1 MSLPRLAVAEPCD
14 GEQLPA
20 LLSGLENV
28 RCDTAAAAEGQADK
42 EWAWERV
49 WSEGRG
55 CLQTLSSPLRG
66 KGLRREPRSAGSAAL
81 RAPPAPCL
89 ASLGACVY
97 FQPRGEKRRVG
108 GWVGAS
114 FPPKQ
119 LGTSTCHQR
128 GLAESIPRRHPGGV
142 GHPEVASGRPC
153 WLWVPALLLL
163 GPCSATGA
171 GTVPGGPRNR
181 RQSWGV
187 GLCRLS
193 PHQQPPCK
201 GLCGLAPFGRC
212 TVRVALPRAPSC
224 LPVNL

>member
-97 FQPRGEKRRVG
+97 FQPRGEKRRVR
-108 GWVGAS
+108 GWVPHFPQSSWGPVHATSEGSLRASHGGTRGAWGTRRLRLGGPVGS
-114 FPPKQ
+114 GSQ
-119 LGTSTCHQR
+119 LCCCSDP
-128 GLAESIPRRHPGGV
+128 A
-142 GHPEVASGRPC
+142 RPQGQ
-153 WLWVPALLLL
+153 
-163 GPCSATGA
+163 GPCLGVPVTAGRAGAWGSAACHPTSSRPARGCA
-171 GTVPGGPRNR
+171 A
-181 RQSWGV
+181 S
-187 GLCRLS
+187 RL
-193 PHQQPPCK
+193 
-201 GLCGLAPFGRC
+201 FGRC
-212 TVRVALPRAPSC
+212 TVRVALPRAPRC